1 MTHLDLEF
9 SGMIAF
15 DLRKPRKVA
24 LLLSGGGKIARHIP
38 VLAIPRSAIAGVPP
52 VLNRRNGWPQALP
65 YGSEEHLLFD
75 LTRRDLIVRA
85 KRVTVP
91 REPDFGKVWDLDAL
105 NRLSAGRGKV
115 KCGAEAGRVMMT
127 GGLLD
132 QGPAYPPFDTT
143 DFALERDS
151 KLVPGTIRRLT
162 NSVRWF
168 GDDVSLRVRRFGGAL
183 FKIELKGAEVRGA
196 VYSIVS
202 TRDNDEDDLGD
213 FQDFYS
219 LLSPRPRR
227 PAELVQW
234 PKTKPRIDGFPRCI
248 PPVTIR

>member
-15 DLRKPRKVA
+15 DIRKPRKVA

-75 LTRRDLIVRA
+75 LTRRDLMVRA
-85 KRVTVP
+85 NGVAVP
-91 REPDFGKVWDLDAL
+91 RVPDFGKVWDLDAL
-105 NRLSAGRGKV
+105 NRLSAGAGKV
-115 KCGAEAGRVMMT
+115 KCGAEAGRVIMA

-143 DFALERDS
+143 DFALKRES
-151 KLVPGTIRRLT
+151 EIVPGTVRRLT
-162 NSVRWF
+162 NSVRWS
-168 GDDVSLRVRRFGGAL
+168 GDEVSLRVRKFEGPL
-183 FKIELKGAEVRGA
+183 FEIKLKGAEVRGA

-202 TRDNDEDDLGD
+202 TRDNARDHLGD

-219 LLSPRPRR
+219 LLSPRPRK
-227 PAELVQW
+227 PAQLVRW
-234 PKTKPRIDGFPRCI
+234 PETGVLVEGFPRCI
-248 PPVTIR
+248 PPVIIR